1 MALKHRTLSGK
12 VIDDAEP
19 TSYER
24 AILNGLQTK
33 QVYQG
38 TVSRKV
44 VATRRHKG
52 RMARVSRRVN
62 RAGR

>member
-12 VIDDAEP
+12 VIDDKEP

-24 AILNGLQTK
+24 AILNGLQSK
-33 QVYQG
+33 PVYQG
-38 TVSRKV
+38 TVARQV
-44 VATRRHKG
+44 IAVRRLHS

-62 RAGR
+62 RATR